1 MDFLSENAATDEASG
16 DASKPEHIHRR
27 SAVVRSEKRLAAL
40 RLALVQEKRKLHDA
54 SAREQAVREGVVG
67 RAVWALVEQGL
78 LDPSVT
84 ALIRDEVR
92 SRRTLAQG
100 AAFANTAFE

>member
-1 MDFLSENAATDEASG
+1 MDFLSENAVTEEASG
-16 DASKPEHIHRR
+16 DASKPERIHRR
-27 SAVVRSEKRLAAL
+27 SAVVQSEKRLAAL
-40 RLALVQEKRKLHDA
+40 RLAVVREKRKLHDA

-67 RAVWALVEQGL
+67 RAVWSLLEQGL
-78 LDPSVT
+78 LDASVI

-92 SRRTLAQG
+92 SRRTFAQD